1 MTRHDY
7 AKRTTTSITVGQAN
21 NLFRG
26 NVYARVNDYACWGWQ
41 KEPELTVYAP
51 VFQLGLGE
59 YTFAQLCLRMK
70 KLRTLVDPKSGLPV
84 NVLAGFEMP
93 ELTLGIFPFQE
104 ARVLF
109 GNTQFHGGTGCMLDV
124 CDPQDANNM
133 LIVYHN
139 DELVTNAA
147 GRTLLEEYELC
158 KRTKDGYVSCAGD
171 DRTGFIVMSLAK
183 SLGANDKK
191 EVRNMAADY
200 LWEKYRYDKV
210 QEEKLWREKFA
221 LTLEQVQ
228 SIVGGKV
235 SSREV
240 DGREIICVE
249 NYSVPFRYQNKL
261 TQVELDL
268 TLCLSNEEFWTQT
281 SDDYD
286 IYCLK
291 TKDWSKLKQELKE
304 YFQDPFELR
313 EIPQL
318 ADFICSE
325 LPMEFLFGE
334 AWRDR
339 AGKTYFMPRAIDESP
354 HMLVAFPIYR
364 EDDQPELVW
373 ERILRRAALYWQESY
388 FPGFSPARINV
399 QHTGPRFDVVAILPM
414 GYRVPV
420 LQTEHDRQGCAKC
433 YRELLHQINQTDPER
448 TEYNL
453 VKEAAALAP
462 ELQPL
467 EEREM

>member
-1 MTRHDY
+1 MTRYDY
-7 AKRTTTSITVGQAN
+7 TKRVTERINAGQAN

-26 NVYARVNDYACWGWQ
+26 NVYARVNDYACWGQ
-41 KEPELTVYAP
+41 QEEPELTVYAP

-109 GNTQFHGGTGCMLDV
+109 GNTQFHGGTGCMFDV
-124 CDPQDANNM
+124 CDPQDANVM

-139 DELVTNAA
+139 DEPVTNAA
-147 GRTLLEEYELC
+147 GRMLLEEYEHAC
-158 KRTKDGYVSCAGD
+158 REMNGYVSCVGD
-171 DRTGFIVMSLAK
+171 DYTGFIVMSLAK
-183 SLGANDKK
+183 SLGADDKK

-268 TLCLSNEEFWTQT
+268 TLCLPNGEFWTQT

-291 TKDWSKLKQELKE
+291 TKNWSTLKQELKE

-318 ADFICSE
+318 ADFICLG

-364 EDDQPELVW
+364 EDDHPELVW
-373 ERILRRAALYWQESY
+373 ERILRRAALYWQENY
-388 FPGFSPARINV
+388 FPGSFPYRIME
-399 QHTGPRFDVVAILPM
+399 PRFDVVAILPM

-420 LQTEHDRQGCAKC
+420 LQTEHDRQGCVKC

-453 VKEAAALAP
+453 VKETAALAP